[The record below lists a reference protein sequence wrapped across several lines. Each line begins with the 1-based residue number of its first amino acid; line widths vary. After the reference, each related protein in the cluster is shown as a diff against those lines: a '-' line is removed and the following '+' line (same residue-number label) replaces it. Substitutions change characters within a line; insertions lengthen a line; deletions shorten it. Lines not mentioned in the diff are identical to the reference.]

1 MAMAALVMLA
11 LMGTLL
17 SGTPPASAQ
26 DTDGGDG
33 GVNSPATGQ
42 PAIGSEQYSYS
53 IHAIPRVTQTLW
65 AQTGNI
71 RDEDGRKNVSFTYQ
85 WVSRDGSTD
94 TDIPGATDRSYTL
107 QPSDEGKTIK
117 VRVSFTDNG
126 GNQESLTS
134 EPTVEVVAE
143 DAGICGRTPEVRD
156 SFVRII
162 RYVNDCA
169 LVTDDHLT
177 EITVFG
183 LPGSGVNDP
192 RVRSLKEGDLAG
204 LTNLQI
210 LFIDHT
216 DLTEFPERIFSGL
229 SSLRELQISQ
239 NRTLSSLESGVFDDL
254 TNLGELRMNANAIAE
269 LPGGVFQDLS
279 NLTRL
284 EMWSNKLTS
293 LPPGVLDD
301 QSSLKVLKLSG
312 NQLTTLPKGIF
323 GGLTDLEDLD
333 LAYNNLS
340 SLSTDLFSSLHK
352 LEGLNLSN
360 NELDTLPDEVFN
372 GLSALERLALGENP
386 GSPFIFTAD
395 LELIGDSVLRVRV
408 AKGAPVDMEIT
419 LAAVGGE
426 LSEQTVAVSGGSL
439 ESNAVT
445 VTPDGDG
452 AVVVRI
458 VSAELGTVLHK
469 PSGVRASRGD
479 PVTVPRAQGSNWQAG
494 GSLTIYGTPQV
505 GETLSASTSA
515 VTDVDGI
522 SNVQYSYQ
530 WLRNDGVDDQDIL
543 GATGP
548 THILTSKDVD
558 HTVKVLVTF
567 ADDSGNHELL
577 SSHATEIVTPRANL
591 PATGKP
597 QVLGDA
603 YLGRTLAANIS
614 SIEDGNGLSI
624 ASFSY
629 QWLYGDGTDYYRV
642 SSYFGG
648 NNRTY
653 EIDSERDLDKTFKVE
668 VSFVDDGGNRET
680 RASEETV
687 AVTRPPASGDPN
699 IMATGTLTI
708 GGTPKVGEQLTVDT
722 SVIADENGL
731 TATVYSYT
739 WTTSDNLLLG
749 WSFTPNIVLM
759 PWTVGRKVT
768 VTITFLDDDGY
779 WETLTSEATSAVE
792 ANVPAAA
799 LQVEVSS
806 NTKGELDLKW
816 LPPMFDQKGL
826 QDGKGTRGDG
836 GSPITGYRI
845 QWKQAGESWD
855 TPGAVSENTVTNAS
869 HTIEDLAPGASYS
882 VRVAATNSVGEG
894 PASDEATG
902 TPGNEE
908 APVWSADMLVVEYTS
923 VSIGADSAD
932 LFSNVDGSAGLQVK
946 SLWSYTPDRDLRL
959 EFEEAV
965 PGAADLTLQVGDLA
979 LAFPAGSSGQSSFK
993 WKDVDVGWEDGQTI
1007 SVRIVPTSA
1016 LVKPPPNTPATGAL
1030 TISGTSK
1037 VDQMLTADTSGI
1049 TDGDGLTNA
1058 TFTYQ
1063 WLADDA
1069 NIQDATN
1076 STYTLVTD
1084 DEGKTIRV
1092 QVSFTDDAGNEE
1104 TLTSAATGT
1113 VEAAAP
1119 MIPGATTIDSL
1130 TLDTRDPA
1138 EIGPPSYA
1146 RLSVAWSAPADN
1158 GGSVIT
1164 SYDLRVFPRHIP
1176 SNLPDKPAAEWHVW
1190 EDIWD
1195 SGDLEVTLTELVK
1208 GVNYEI
1214 QVRAVNTSGYGP
1226 WSTGARKTF
1235 ASAPGR
1241 IEVLPFSDDGAITVT
1256 QGKKVD
1262 DGGSSLTAYDVRY
1275 IRRDAPDK
1283 ANANWTLLRNLE
1295 PNPIWKTLEYTV
1307 SGLTNGVWYDLQ
1319 GRAVNAVGPGP
1330 WSETFEQR
1338 PAGNPSAPVL
1348 DQVTGGDR
1356 TLTSGWHRP
1365 TSDGGVG
1372 IVDYTWCYI
1381 RSDAPNKLGR
1391 YWTCGSYA
1399 GYGFGPVIDDAYLTY
1414 TITGLTNN
1422 VWYDVRLFAHGY
1434 YGDRSFDSNI
1444 LSGIPRKTPGAP
1456 TISGMAQAGETLT
1469 VDITGIADAYG
1480 LDDAAF
1486 AYQWVSSDGNADTD
1500 IQDATDPTYTLA
1512 DSHVGKTIKVRV
1524 SFTRVSFTD
1533 DGGQE
1538 ETLTSAA
1545 TAAVAAK
1552 PNSPATGA
1560 PTISGTARVGET
1572 LTADPSAIS
1581 DTDGLTNAVFTYQ
1594 WVADGADIPGVT
1606 SDTYTLA
1613 ATDQGMTISVTVS
1626 FTDDAGNEESL
1637 TSIIGLLWLQWVG
1650 LVGAQGA
1657 DVTLQAY
1664 VTVVVADDLSDPNN
1678 PGSSLTVS
1686 FYPNYPSNYTCTR
1699 GGFNAYISN
1708 WLDAFSGIPKTH
1720 LGWAATEGTQIT
1732 SSIPNPA
1739 GEGLVF
1745 DVEVF
1750 CGNDRT
1756 GLLVSW
1762 AKVPHDKSSTSTVS
1776 NRSLVPGTYSSEP
1789 PLTSLTVSSG
1799 TLSPTFHSHTN
1810 RYTAPDVS
1818 NAESRVTI
1826 TTTAKPGYSVTFVKF
1841 VTASN
1846 GLLHCPWA
1854 TGVCT
1859 HIWRDSSGNVVDP
1872 LTDAD
1877 PDTDG
1882 FQVDLDMGENRIL
1895 MDVYEGG
1902 VGTGNSE
1909 GYAVTITR
1917 ASNTAL
1923 AISGT
1928 AQVGETLTADVA
1940 AIADEDG
1947 LTSATFSY
1955 QWVAN
1960 DGTTDTDIPG
1970 ATALTYTASDEDVG
1984 KTIQVRVSFT
1994 DDSGNEE
2001 TLTSAA
2007 TAAVAARPNS
2017 PATEAPTI
2025 NGTAQVG
2032 ETLTADTTG
2041 IADEDGL
2048 DNAAFAYQ
2056 WARNDGDADA
2066 NIEDATGSTYT
2077 LLADDVGKTIK
2088 VTVSF
2093 TDDAGNEE
2101 RLTSAATNT
2110 VAAAATVP
2118 GQPEHLNVSPHDED
2132 ALDLYWEAP
2141 ASDGGSPIT
2150 GYKVQWKEAADS
2162 WDAPEHVS
2170 EETVTG
2176 TTRTI
2181 NGLTEGVEYAVRVMA
2196 TNEVGEGPASAEKTG
2211 IPGETRAPE
2220 KVRSRVD
2227 GATLRVLY
2235 DEALD
2240 EGEGSAPPP
2249 DAFDVRVACKCD
2261 STNWRDEE
2269 ARREV
2274 DGVSVDGDTVV
2285 LTLAKAAT
2293 AEDYVVVSYTPPSD
2307 AAAARTRDLAGN
2319 PAAGFGFS
2327 QVFNDTEEAAE
2338 TEETSK
2344 ADTPLTASLENRPE
2358 AHDGETPF
2366 TFELRFS
2373 EEFELSYKTLRD
2385 HAFTAVGGVVEKAQ
2399 RLTKGSNIGWRIT
2412 VQPDADGDVSI
2423 TLPITE
2429 DCGHQGA
2436 ICTEDGRKLSNR
2448 LELTVSGPDS

>member
-1 MAMAALVMLA
+1 MSSSRLHFAYPLRGLGSTLAGAIGVRISMAMAALVMLA

-17 SGTPPASAQ
+17 SGTPLASAQ

-53 IHAIPRVTQTLW
+53 IHAIPRVTQNLW

-143 DAGICGRTPEVRD
+143 GAGICGRTPEVRD

-162 RYVNDCA
+162 REVNDCA
-169 LVTDDHLT
+169 LVTDDHLA

-293 LPPGVLDD
+293 LRPGVLDD
-301 QSSLKVLKLSG
+301 QSSLKVLKLSD

-360 NELDTLPDEVFN
+360 NELDALPDEVFI
-372 GLSALERLALGENP
+372 GPGALERLALGENP

-395 LELIGDSVLRVRV
+395 LELIGDNALRVRV

-419 LAAVGGE
+419 LAAVGGK

-439 ESNAVT
+439 ESDAVT

-494 GSLTIYGTPQV
+494 GSPTIYGTPQV

-515 VTDVDGI
+515 VTDVDRI

-530 WLRNDGVDDQDIL
+530 WVRNDGVDDQDIL

-548 THILTSKDVD
+548 AHILTSKDVD

-591 PATGKP
+591 PAMGKP
-597 QVLGDA
+597 QILGDA

-680 RASEETV
+680 LASEETV

-708 GGTPKVGEQLTVDT
+708 GGTLKVGEQLTVDT

-749 WSFTPNIVLM
+749 WSLTPNIVLM

-806 NTKGELDLKW
+806 DTKGELDVKW
-816 LPPMFDQKGL
+816 LPPVFDRKGL

-836 GSPITGYRI
+836 GSPITAYRI

-855 TPGAVSENTVTNAS
+855 TPDAVSENTVTNAS
-869 HTIEDLAPGASYS
+869 HTIEDLAPGVSYS

-908 APVWSADMLVVEYTS
+908 VPVWSADMLVVEYTS
-923 VSIGADSAD
+923 VSIGADGAD
-932 LFSNVDGSAGLQVK
+932 LFSNVGGSAGLQVK
-946 SLWSYTPDRDLRL
+946 SLWSYKPDRDLRL
-959 EFEEAV
+959 AFEEGVA
-965 PGAADLTLQVGDLA
+965 GAADMTLLVGDLA
-979 LAFPAGSSGQSSFK
+979 LVFPEGNSGQSKFR
-993 WKDVDVGWEDGQTI
+993 WTDVDVDWKDGQTL
-1007 SVRIVPTSA
+1007 SVRIVPTSV
-1016 LVKPPPNTPATGAL
+1016 LVEPTPNNPATGAP
-1030 TISGTSK
+1030 TISGTAK
-1037 VDQMLTADTSGI
+1037 VGKTLTADTSGI
-1049 TDGDGLTNA
+1049 ADEDGLDNASFTYQWVANDADIQGATNSRYTLSDDDVGKTLKVRVSFTDNANNEETLTSAPTAAVEARLNTPATGLPAINGTVQVGETLTVDTSAIADADGLDNA

-1069 NIQDATN
+1069 NIEGATD
-1076 STYTLVTD
+1076 STYTLSD
-1084 DEGKTIRV
+1084 SDEGKTIQV
-1092 QVSFTDDAGNEE
+1092 KVSFTDDVGNRE
-1104 TLTSAATGT
+1104 TLTSAAMGT
-1113 VEAAAP
+1113 VEAAPP
-1119 MIPGATTIDSL
+1119 MIPGAPTIDSL
-1130 TLDTRDPA
+1130 TLDTRDPE

-1146 RLSVAWSAPADN
+1146 LLTVAWSAPADN

-1176 SNLPDKPAAEWHVW
+1176 SNLPDKPAAEWSVL

-1195 SGDLEVTLTELVK
+1195 SGDLELTLTELVK

-1256 QGKKVD
+1256 QGKRVD

-1283 ANANWTLLRNLE
+1283 ADANWTLLRNLE

-1356 TLTSGWHRP
+1356 TLTPGWRRP

-1422 VWYDVRLFAHGY
+1422 VQYDVRLFAHGY
-1434 YGDRSFDSNI
+1434 YGDRSPASNM
-1444 LSGIPRKTPGAP
+1444 LSGTPLETPGAP
-1456 TISGMAQAGETLT
+1456 TISGTAQVGETLT

-1480 LDDAAF
+1480 LDGATF
-1486 AYQWVSSDGNADTD
+1486 AYQWLADDAD
-1500 IQDATDPTYTLA
+1500 IEGATDSSYTLA
-1512 DSHVGKTIKVRV
+1512 DSDAGKTIKVRV
-1524 SFTRVSFTD
+1524 SFTD
-1533 DGGQE
+1533 DGDQRGRDADQRGDGGGGGNG
-1538 ETLTSAA
+1538 AGCA
-1545 TAAVAAK
+1545 
-1552 PNSPATGA
+1552 PA
-1560 PTISGTARVGET
+1560 PER
-1572 LTADPSAIS
+1572 
-1581 DTDGLTNAVFTYQ
+1581 
-1594 WVADGADIPGVT
+1594 
-1606 SDTYTLA
+1606 
-1613 ATDQGMTISVTVS
+1613 
-1626 FTDDAGNEESL
+1626 
-1637 TSIIGLLWLQWVG
+1637 
-1650 LVGAQGA
+1650 
-1657 DVTLQAY
+1657 
-1664 VTVVVADDLSDPNN
+1664 
-1678 PGSSLTVS
+1678 
-1686 FYPNYPSNYTCTR
+1686 
-1699 GGFNAYISN
+1699 
-1708 WLDAFSGIPKTH
+1708 
-1720 LGWAATEGTQIT
+1720 
-1732 SSIPNPA
+1732 
-1739 GEGLVF
+1739 
-1745 DVEVF
+1745 
-1750 CGNDRT
+1750 
-1756 GLLVSW
+1756 
-1762 AKVPHDKSSTSTVS
+1762 
-1776 NRSLVPGTYSSEP
+1776 LVP
-1789 PLTSLTVSSG
+1789 
-1799 TLSPTFHSHTN
+1799 
-1810 RYTAPDVS
+1810 
-1818 NAESRVTI
+1818 
-1826 TTTAKPGYSVTFVKF
+1826 
-1841 VTASN
+1841 
-1846 GLLHCPWA
+1846 
-1854 TGVCT
+1854 
-1859 HIWRDSSGNVVDP
+1859 
-1872 LTDAD
+1872 
-1877 PDTDG
+1877 
-1882 FQVDLDMGENRIL
+1882 
-1895 MDVYEGG
+1895 
-1902 VGTGNSE
+1902 
-1909 GYAVTITR
+1909 
-1917 ASNTAL
+1917 
-1923 AISGT
+1923 
-1928 AQVGETLTADVA
+1928 
-1940 AIADEDG
+1940 
-1947 LTSATFSY
+1947 
-1955 QWVAN
+1955 
-1960 DGTTDTDIPG
+1960 
-1970 ATALTYTASDEDVG
+1970 
-1984 KTIQVRVSFT
+1984 
-1994 DDSGNEE
+1994 
-2001 TLTSAA
+2001 
-2007 TAAVAARPNS
+2007 
-2017 PATEAPTI
+2017 
-2025 NGTAQVG
+2025 
-2032 ETLTADTTG
+2032 
-2041 IADEDGL
+2041 
-2048 DNAAFAYQ
+2048 
-2056 WARNDGDADA
+2056 
-2066 NIEDATGSTYT
+2066 
-2077 LLADDVGKTIK
+2077 
-2088 VTVSF
+2088 
-2093 TDDAGNEE
+2093 
-2101 RLTSAATNT
+2101 
-2110 VAAAATVP
+2110 
-2118 GQPEHLNVSPHDED
+2118 
-2132 ALDLYWEAP
+2132 
-2141 ASDGGSPIT
+2141 
-2150 GYKVQWKEAADS
+2150 
-2162 WDAPEHVS
+2162 
-2170 EETVTG
+2170 
-2176 TTRTI
+2176 
-2181 NGLTEGVEYAVRVMA
+2181 
-2196 TNEVGEGPASAEKTG
+2196 
-2211 IPGETRAPE
+2211 
-2220 KVRSRVD
+2220 
-2227 GATLRVLY
+2227 
-2235 DEALD
+2235 
-2240 EGEGSAPPP
+2240 
-2249 DAFDVRVACKCD
+2249 
-2261 STNWRDEE
+2261 
-2269 ARREV
+2269 
-2274 DGVSVDGDTVV
+2274 
-2285 LTLAKAAT
+2285 
-2293 AEDYVVVSYTPPSD
+2293 
-2307 AAAARTRDLAGN
+2307 
-2319 PAAGFGFS
+2319 
-2327 QVFNDTEEAAE
+2327 
-2338 TEETSK
+2338 
-2344 ADTPLTASLENRPE
+2344 
-2358 AHDGETPF
+2358 
-2366 TFELRFS
+2366 
-2373 EEFELSYKTLRD
+2373 
-2385 HAFTAVGGVVEKAQ
+2385 
-2399 RLTKGSNIGWRIT
+2399 
-2412 VQPDADGDVSI
+2412 
-2423 TLPITE
+2423 
-2429 DCGHQGA
+2429 
-2436 ICTEDGRKLSNR
+2436 
-2448 LELTVSGPDS
+2448 